1 MGEELGSLD
10 GTDGITARTA
20 IVTFDGGVVGIELGV
35 ADGRRLVDVDGE
47 WLGSADGLDDGDE
60 RGILVG

>member
-1 MGEELGSLD
+1 MELG
-10 GTDGITARTA
+10 I
-20 IVTFDGGVVGIELGV
+20 